1 LTYKIFIIIISKINM
16 EDQLQKVIEEQYLKL
31 KKHYYEQADNLIKKD
46 IDAFIKELKD
56 KEYDKLVEKNKIRF
70 KNLKNNIFSK
80 N

>member
-1 LTYKIFIIIISKINM
+1 MTYKIFIIIISKINM

>member
-56 KEYDKLVEKNKIRF
+56 EEVDKILEKNKKRF
-70 KNLKNNIFSK
+70 ENLKKNIFSK

>member
-1 LTYKIFIIIISKINM
+1 M